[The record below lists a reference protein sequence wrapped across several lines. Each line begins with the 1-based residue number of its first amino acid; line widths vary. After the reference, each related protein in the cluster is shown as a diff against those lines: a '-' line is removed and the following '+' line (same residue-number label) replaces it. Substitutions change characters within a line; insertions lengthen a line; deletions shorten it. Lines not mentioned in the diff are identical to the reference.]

1 MVPIELTQGG
11 MEFENYS
18 FFYKFWT
25 SDMNIFSFEASYFPW
40 NSYFPWDS
48 AGFYLLVL
56 GISSVIFAI
65 INFSII
71 NKCIGCVAFL
81 FLGFALFDFYE
92 IANFDSPRY
101 VYGWELGTGW
111 VILFLGAILNFFSV
125 RKEWTEWL
133 EDHLKNNKSNIVALT
148 GGLLL
153 ITAFF
158 LTVIVVSRDR
168 IYDESTSTDVSFFP
182 PYFLVM
188 GGIIVLLRTY
198 RYPCG
203 L

>member
-1 MVPIELTQGG
+1 MKNIKSNIVALTGGLLLIMGIFLTVIVVPIELTQGG

-18 FFYKFWT
+18 FFYKLWT

-111 VILFLGAILNFFSV
+111 VILFLGAILNFSV
-125 RKEWTEWL
+125 FAR
-133 EDHLKNNKSNIVALT
+133 NGRN
-148 GGLLL
+148 G
-153 ITAFF
+153 
-158 LTVIVVSRDR
+158 
-168 IYDESTSTDVSFFP
+168 
-182 PYFLVM
+182 
-188 GGIIVLLRTY
+188 
-198 RYPCG
+198 
-203 L
+203 